1 MPYVPTNIVSFVPG
15 TYTPGAET
23 AAKMAVDFANG
34 TWNQA
39 GSLVY
44 DAKAAITALTDPTTG
59 YLHGA
64 DPASISAGSITVTA
78 PTEPTITLSDLA
90 AGTVSTDVS
99 AQASTLAS
107 TALSAFSTFMTTW
120 FPAQGTTSS
129 SLESWLNGK
138 LTNTTSGA
146 IPAGVQAAIL
156 ATEKAKIS
164 AAQVQAQADADESWA
179 SRRHKRPTGAQA
191 AQALRIT
198 QTALD
203 AAADAARGIAVKDFD
218 MSFQAAL
225 EAAKLA
231 LANRDTALRAA
242 HDYIVAAI
250 MQTYSSSAQAI
261 QIARDA
267 EAKAKATA
275 YAAFSQRINA
285 QELALKATSADK
297 TLALD
302 ASKANLS
309 ADIQMIDF
317 NVKAFVTQLQGLI
330 QMATAFANNARTGSS
345 TSYTVN
351 GT

>member
-34 TWNQA
+34 TWNLA
-39 GSLVY
+39 NSLVY
-44 DAKAAITALTDPTTG
+44 DAKEAVTDLTDPTTG
-59 YLHGA
+59 YLHGV

-78 PTEPTITLSDLA
+78 PTEPTISLADLA
-90 AGTVSTDVS
+90 AGTVSSEVS
-99 AQASTLAS
+99 SQASTLAS
-107 TALSAFSTFMTTW
+107 TALTAFSTFMTTW
-120 FPAQGTTSS
+120 FPAQSTTSA
-129 SLESWLNGK
+129 SLETYLNAR
-138 LTNTTSGA
+138 LTSTTGA
-146 IPAGVQAAIL
+146 VPAAVQAAIL

-164 AAQVQAQADADESWA
+164 EAQVQAQADAEEQWA

-198 QTALD
+198 QTALN
-203 AAADAARGIAVKDFD
+203 AAAEAARTITVKDFD
-218 MSFQAAL
+218 MSYQAAM

-231 LANRDTALRAA
+231 VENRGQALNAA
-242 HDYIVAAI
+242 REYIVAAI
-250 MQTYSSSAQAI
+250 LQGYNNSAQAA

-275 YAAFSQRINA
+275 YAAYSQRINA

-302 ASKANLS
+302 AAKANLS

-330 QMATAFANNARTGSS
+330 QMATAFGNNGRVGSS
-345 TSYTVN
+345 IGYTVN
-351 GT
+351 GS